1 MQNKSE
7 YDETDP
13 ISIEEYGKKLVGKT
27 FAEVCEED
35 DITKAMVVR
44 EINNYEAKHE
54 NKKRE
59 SGGAVLLP
67 DR

>member
-1 MQNKSE
+1 MDFILE

-27 FAEVCEED
+27 FAEVCEDD

-54 NKKRE
+54 NK
-59 SGGAVLLP
+59 
-67 DR
+67 